1 MCIAYGKVV
10 GKVAILVECLTR
22 RVGLNV
28 EIEDSTRQ
36 FGVFRSCVASVGGSY
51 SRDLASGTE
60 RVGILD
66 ETMVAVEVDLVGQ
79 EQCLYGFVAESSVC
93 KFERKRR
100 FLFCRGFEC
109 PTTAVVVRDFFSC
122 QFG

>member
-10 GKVAILVECLTR
+10 GEVAILVECLTR

-36 FGVFRSCVASVGGSY
+36 FGVFRSRVAPVGRSY

-100 FLFCRGFEC
+100 FLLR
-109 PTTAVVVRDFFSC
+109 
-122 QFG
+122 